1 MFPSPEHGNG
11 TRRRTAGGFKPGPHR
26 QGRVARRWF
35 VLAQREEGYMHLNL
49 RTLTAVALLATST
62 LCAPA
67 LADEVFLMNGV
78 APRGGDNP
86 VVPAGKFKKNPP
98 WVIGMSDFG
107 VNANTWTVQVAH
119 ESQNAAAKD
128 KRISKF
134 ILLDAGF
141 DQKKQVA
148 DIEDLIAQKV
158 DAIIVQP
165 VTSTSANA
173 SIKKAVAAGIPVI
186 VHTGRIDSDDF
197 TTEIQGGAEH
207 FGKVMGDF
215 LVQTLGGKGN
225 IWVLRGLAGHP
236 EDTNRYNGLKQALK
250 GSQIKIIAEENG
262 DWQYDKTKKVC
273 ETLYLNNPQV
283 DGVWSSGADMTR
295 ACVDV
300 FKQFGAAIPPITGEG
315 NNGFFGRWIKDGFKS
330 ISAEYSPA
338 QGAAGVRAATDLLE
352 GKELHKHYDYN
363 PPGWDLAKAKKYY
376 RDDLT
381 ANVWWPTE
389 LPEDQLKKFYGKK

>member
-1 MFPSPEHGNG
+1 MLGLLKTVG
-11 TRRRTAGGFKPGPHR
+11 LGML
-26 QGRVARRWF
+26 VA
-35 VLAQREEGYMHLNL
+35 
-49 RTLTAVALLATST
+49 ST
-62 LCAPA
+62 LAVTS
-67 LADEVFLMNGV
+67 LAHAEDIKLMDGV
-78 APRGGDNP
+78 APRPDDTRMTA
-86 VVPAGKFKKNPP
+86 AGAFKKAPP

-119 ESQNAAAKD
+119 EAENAAAKD

-148 DIEDLIAQKV
+148 DIEDLIAQHV

-173 SIKKAVAAGIPVI
+173 SIAKAVAAGIPVI
-186 VHTGRIDSDDF
+186 LHTGRIDSDAY

-207 FGKVMGDF
+207 FGKVMGDW
-215 LVQTLGGKGN
+215 LVKTVGDNGK

-236 EDTNRYNGLKQALK
+236 EDTNRYNGLLESLK
-250 GSQIKIIAEENG
+250 GTHVQIIAEEHG
-262 DWQYDKTKKVC
+262 DWQYDKAKKLC

-283 DGVWSSGADMTR
+283 DGIWSSGADMTR

-300 FKQFGAAIPPITGEG
+300 FKQFGTPIPPISGEG
-315 NNGFFGRWIKDGFKS
+315 NNGYFGQWITDGFKS
-330 ISAEYSPA
+330 ISPEYSPA
-338 QGAAGVRAATDLLE
+338 QGAAGVRAAVALLE
-352 GKELHKHYDYN
+352 GQQLYKRYVYN
-363 PPGWDLAKAKKYY
+363 PDGWDQNKAKKYY

-381 ANVWWPTE
+381 ANVWWPSE
-389 LPEDQLKKFYGKK
+389 LPEDKLKEYYGKK

>member
-1 MFPSPEHGNG
+1 MLTLAKSLVAAALAMTVVCGPS
-11 TRRRTAGGFKPGPHR
+11 F
-26 QGRVARRWF
+26 
-35 VLAQREEGYMHLNL
+35 AQD
-49 RTLTAVALLATST
+49 VALM
-62 LCAPA
+62 
-67 LADEVFLMNGV
+67 DGV
-78 APRGGDNP
+78 TARPGDNP
-86 VVPAGKFKKNPP
+86 TVEAGKFKKDGP

-119 ESQNAAAKD
+119 ESEAAAKKD
-128 KRISKF
+128 GRISKF

-165 VTSTSANA
+165 VTSTSADA
-173 SIKKAVAAGIPVI
+173 SIAKAVAAGIPVI
-186 VHTGRIDSDDF
+186 VHTGRIETDAF

-215 LVQTLGGKGN
+215 LVKELGGKGN

-236 EDTNRYNGLKQALK
+236 EDTNRYNGLVQSLQ
-250 GSQIKIIAEENG
+250 GTEIKILAEEHG
-262 DWQYDKTKKVC
+262 DWQYDKSKKLC

-283 DGVWSSGADMTR
+283 DGIWSSGADMTR

-300 FKQFGAAIPPITGEG
+300 FKQFGAAIPPISGEG
-315 NNGFFGRWIKDGFKS
+315 NNGFFGQWIKDGFKS

-338 QGAAGVRAATDLLE
+338 QGAAGIRAAVALLE
-352 GKELHKHYDYN
+352 GKELKKHYDYN
-363 PPGWDLAKAKKYY
+363 PAGWDVDKVKTYY
-376 RDDLT
+376 RDDLS
-381 ANVWWPTE
+381 ANVWWPSE
-389 LPEDQLKKFYGKK
+389 LSEEKLKELYGKK

>member
-1 MFPSPEHGNG
+1 MKSVMNS
-11 TRRRTAGGFKPGPHR
+11 
-26 QGRVARRWF
+26 
-35 VLAQREEGYMHLNL
+35 L
-49 RTLTAVALLATST
+49 
-62 LCAPA
+62 A
-67 LADEVFLMNGV
+67 LAALMTTTMLV
-78 APRGGDNP
+78 APSFAQDVPLMAGVTPRAGDNP
-86 VVPAGKFKKNPP
+86 AAPAGKFKKDPP

-119 ESQNAAAKD
+119 ESQGAAAKD

-165 VTSTSANA
+165 VTSTSADA

-186 VHTGRIDSDDF
+186 VHTGRIETDAF

-215 LVQTLGGKGN
+215 LVKELGGKGN

-236 EDTNRYNGLKQALK
+236 EDTNRYNGLKQALA

-262 DWQYDKTKKVC
+262 DWQYDKTKKLC
-273 ETLYLNNPQV
+273 ETLYLNNPNV
-283 DGVWSSGADMTR
+283 DGIWSSGADMTR

-315 NNGFFGRWIKDGFKS
+315 NNGFFGQWIKDGFKS

-338 QGAAGVRAATDLLE
+338 QGAAGVRAAVALLE
-352 GKELHKHYDYN
+352 GKELKKHYDYN
-363 PPGWDLAKAKKYY
+363 PDGWDLAKVKTYY
-376 RDDLT
+376 RADLS

-389 LPEDQLKKFYGKK
+389 LPEDKLKEYYGKK